1 MGSYAFDSL
10 TPGDQARV
18 RELAADPFQTP
29 EQKVAA
35 VALMLGKEGTDAAK
49 RSFGQRIL
57 RAAVRDEDLRAPKP
71 PGKEKKHEDAPV
83 EKAPAP
89 EPIERPSGLTF
100 TRDGASGRI
109 SGSVARMIQTEED
122 LVRECQIDLTRWRIV
137 KFRCTPHAM
146 GYKNAEK
153 KADWIQLFALSAE
166 MVLKTEEINA
176 REALTAVL
184 DSIRHHAPHYPM
196 IVPRP
201 KAVTDGLLAEVGI
214 VDTHFGKLCW
224 VEETGN
230 NYDLSAARRIF
241 DGTIDRFAERLQGL
255 DIGHIVLPVGHDCIN
270 FDGYD
275 GATFGGTPQDND
287 GRYVK
292 VVRTAIGCYRRAV
305 EMLREIAPVTLLGVP
320 GNHDRLSAW
329 WVLESLGGIFERA
342 PDVKIDNRPTTT
354 KFFRYRQNLLM
365 HTHGDKRP
373 PYGYALKMLSEAP
386 KDLLFE
392 TSYREVHL
400 GHFHNASGKEPFS
413 YGEYHGV
420 GVRTLPSGTGN
431 DAWHTESSWTKSN
444 RASETYLYV
453 PEGGIDSILR
463 CNVEQALRIGDGSA
477 SSLSAV
483 RAGREEGLRKAA

>member
-10 TPGDQARV
+10 TPDRQERV
-18 RELAADPFQTP
+18 REIAAHPYQSP

-35 VALMLGKEGTDAAK
+35 IASLLGKTGTAAAK

-57 RAAVRDEDLRAPKP
+57 RAAVRDGDLRAHKP
-71 PGKEKKHEDAPV
+71 AEKPIAPS
-83 EKAPAP
+83 PAL
-89 EPIERPSGLTF
+89 EMVSDSYSGGGDSWNVDRKVRQPVKTL
-100 TRDGASGRI
+100 A
-109 SGSVARMIQTEED
+109 D
-122 LVRECQIDLTRWRIV
+122 LIRVCEIDTDEWEIV
-137 KFRCTPHAM
+137 KWQPGVHETL
-146 GYKNAEK
+146 YKNASKQGVVEPLYRVT
-153 KADWIQLFALSAE
+153 AQL
-166 MVLKTEEINA
+166 VRRVKVINA

-201 KAVTDGLLAEVGI
+201 NAVTDGLLAEVGI

-241 DGTIDRFAERLQGL
+241 DGTIDRFAERLRSL

-329 WVLESLGGIFERA
+329 WVLESLAGIFERA
-342 PDVKIDNRPTTT
+342 SDVTLDNKPTTT

-373 PYGYALKMLSEAP
+373 PFGYALKMLSEAP
-386 KDLLFE
+386 KELLFE
-392 TSYREVHL
+392 TTYREVHL

-420 GVRTLPSGTGN
+420 GVRTLPSATGN

-453 PEGGIDSILR
+453 PEGGIDSIVR
-463 CNVEQALRIGDGSA
+463 CNVEQALRIGDG
-477 SSLSAV
+477 LSTA
-483 RAGREEGLRKAA
+483 ATCREEGLRKAA